1 MELIVDL
8 GIVFI
13 VASIFG
19 LIIKQFKLPLIVA
32 YIMAG
37 ILLGDNALKIVTD
50 RQVIENLSTLGIV
63 LMLFIVGLELDWK
76 KARDFARSAIA
87 IGVGQIIITGLV
99 GFFIAHYFGFS
110 NRFALYTAL
119 TLTFSSTVIVI
130 KLLSDKRDLSSLY
143 GRISLGVL
151 LIQDFVAILAL
162 IILQTSQSELDYI
175 YSLSLAGIKIIALC
189 AVLFFSQKIVQKIFK
204 SMAESSELLL
214 ISSIGWAFLIAL
226 ISFQLNFGLEIGAFL
241 AGIFLAT
248 LPYHLE
254 ITAKIKS
261 IRDFFVTLFF
271 VTLGLNFSLDF
282 ASFDFSH
289 AFALITFVIVGQTII
304 TMIIMG
310 CLGFRKRTSFQVA
323 LALAQ
328 VSEFSFIIISLGILK
343 GDISQGEASLL
354 MFVGISTII
363 ISTILIESTDAIY
376 YHIGKFLKIFEKK
389 SGPFQDDSIKI
400 PHDLGNHIIIFGA
413 DHIGKRILASLSRQK
428 QKILV
433 VDFNPTIIK
442 ELHENEIPAV
452 YGDMGDPEFIVALGL
467 ERCQL
472 VISTTHDF
480 YDNMRLVKKINSINR
495 NCLVYVLANNPEE
508 AIEFYR
514 EGVERVI
521 LPSNLTGD
529 MISELVGKSKHR
541 ERFNIQKHIQELKLQ
556 SKTIVLNK

>member
-1 MELIVDL
+1 MELIIDL
-8 GIVFI
+8 GIIFVI
-13 VASIFG
+13 ASIFG
-19 LIIKQFKLPLIVA
+19 LIIRQLGLPLIVA

-37 ILLGDNALKIVTD
+37 VLLGDNALKIVTD
-50 RQVIENLSTLGIV
+50 RQIIENLSTLGIV

-76 KARDFARSAIA
+76 KARDFARSATV
-87 IGVGQIIITGLV
+87 IGIGQIIITGIV
-99 GFFIAHYFGFS
+99 GYFIANYFGFS
-110 NRFALYTAL
+110 SRLALYTSL

-130 KLLSDKRDLSSLY
+130 KLLSDKRDLNSLY

-151 LIQDFVAILAL
+151 LIQDIVAILAL
-162 IILQTSQSELDYI
+162 ILLQTTHSEFDYA
-175 YSLSLAGIKIIALC
+175 YSLALAVIKLGALC
-189 AVLFFSQKIVQKIFK
+189 IMLYFSQKIVQKIFK

-226 ISFQLNFGLEIGAFL
+226 ISYQLNFGLEIGAFL

-248 LPYHLE
+248 LPYRLE

-282 ASFDFSH
+282 ESFNFSH
-289 AFALITFVIVGQTII
+289 ASALIVFVILGQTII

-310 CLGFRKRTSFQVA
+310 FLGFRKRTSFQTA
-323 LALAQ
+323 LALSQ
-328 VSEFSFIIISLGILK
+328 VSEFSFIIISLGLLK
-343 GDISQGEASLL
+343 GDLSQPEASLL
-354 MFVGISTII
+354 MFVGIATII
-363 ISTILIESTDAIY
+363 ISTILIENTDAIY
-376 YHIGKFLKIFEKK
+376 YHIGKYLKIFEKK
-389 SGPFQDDSIKI
+389 SGTLQNDSINI
-400 PHDLGNHIIIFGA
+400 PSDFSNHIVIFGA
-413 DHIGKRILASLSRQK
+413 DHIGKRILASLFRQK

-433 VDFNPTIIK
+433 VDFNPAVIK
-442 ELHENEIPAV
+442 ELQENEIPAV

-480 YDNMRLVKKINSINR
+480 YDNMRLVKKINFINR
-495 NCLVYVLANNPEE
+495 NCKIYVLANNPEK

-514 EGVERVI
+514 AGVERVV

-529 MISELVGKSKHR
+529 MISELIGKSSHYQ
-541 ERFNIQKHIQELKLQ
+541 RFNIQKHIKELKIQ
-556 SKTIVLNK
+556 SKKIIAK